1 MKTTTQQQTDRDTIQ
16 LKGKNDHGKAFNVK
30 YVRPNENRWHS
41 DSDHFKR
48 HGGVPNEY
56 DEALILIFDAEY
68 NFHPEGQFVT
78 AYGVSTIL
86 DHAEGYGIRC
96 QGDIPA
102 WDLTEWHVSQI
113 QSFIREKQD

>member
-1 MKTTTQQQTDRDTIQ
+1 MNKDTIK
-16 LKGKNDHGKAFNVK
+16 LEGKNHHGKTFNVK

-41 DSDHFKR
+41 DSDRFKR

-68 NFHPEGQFVT
+68 ETLCGFDPEGQFVT

-86 DHAEGYGIRC
+86 DHAEGRGIRC
-96 QGDIPA
+96 HGGIPA
-102 WDLTEWHVSQI
+102 WDLTEWHVTEI
-113 QSFIREKQD
+113 KTFIKGKQN